1 MSNVVPIVVIALALA
16 LGAAVLIPLA
26 RGTEAD
32 YGRITPPPRDGAQ
45 GDKHQ
50 VVVVQTNVHDAE
62 LRISGQ
68 DTGASPEPAL
78 AFDAVGLLA
87 NGDILTLG
95 RSVFDCDT
103 GVYPAPVPPATPYYA
118 LAVRDGDALG
128 LAYCTD
134 SNAAAAD
141 TEATLALYAGDV
153 ELAAYSVALAVPTP
167 TIVPTVAGQPPRFA
181 GDFLTRQI
189 CVDDTADRA
198 AYFTGDKLAGAAVTA
213 TGSGAAYRL
222 AAADGLDYALFDVD
236 AATGQVSVSALG
248 AEDTSGLDSG
258 LYAVV
263 VQVEDSNG
271 LTADTHLAVQVAL
284 TASPA
289 GNGLCP

>member
-78 AFDAVGLLA
+78 ALDAVGLLA

-181 GDFLTRQI
+181 GDE
-189 CVDDTADRA
+189 
-198 AYFTGDKLAGAAVTA
+198 LAGAAVTA